1 MKEQKITATMF
12 WDLEEGDFENM
23 LQIKEFGTRKRLL
36 RRLK

>member
-1 MKEQKITATMF
+1 MF